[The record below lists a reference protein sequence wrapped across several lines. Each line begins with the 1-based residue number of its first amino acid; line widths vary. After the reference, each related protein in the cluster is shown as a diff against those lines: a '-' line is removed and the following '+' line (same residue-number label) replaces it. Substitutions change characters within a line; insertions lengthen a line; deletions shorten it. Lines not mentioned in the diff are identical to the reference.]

1 MNAASTPYK
10 RGASGQ
16 RVGITSHEGAPEAQQ
31 HQGRRAGRAPREALG
46 PFTPTLGTPGRLHTP
61 KISRAR
67 TGGAFILGDMF
78 RFADSLALA
87 AAGAL
92 SAALASGQP
101 GEQPQPGQPGLHS
114 QPGQP
119 GGARG

>member
-1 MNAASTPYK
+1 MAGARVAA
-10 RGASGQ
+10 GF
-16 RVGITSHEGAPEAQQ
+16 
-31 HQGRRAGRAPREALG
+31 G
-46 PFTPTLGTPGRLHTP
+46 PVYPTLGTPARLHTP

-67 TGGAFILGDMF
+67 TGAAFILGDMF

-87 AAGAL
+87 VAGAL

-101 GEQPQPGQPGLHS
+101 SEHPQPGQPGLHS